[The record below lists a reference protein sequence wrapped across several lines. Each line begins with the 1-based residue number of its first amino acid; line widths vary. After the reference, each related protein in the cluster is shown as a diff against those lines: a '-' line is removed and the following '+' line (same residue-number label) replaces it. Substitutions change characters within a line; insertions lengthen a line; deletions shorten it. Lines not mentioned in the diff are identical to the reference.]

1 MCKKSP
7 SPMSTIESNQHVAIA
22 LLRRIDSYREEILGA
37 PPSPSNYD
45 YLLRLFYGAQALI
58 AWGDEAQLWGP
69 SAARNAFAWLDL
81 AWSPHRAAEER
92 RRWPALSAA
101 GLAGTGGG
109 A

>member
-1 MCKKSP
+1 
-7 SPMSTIESNQHVAIA
+7 MSTIESNQHIGNA
-22 LLRRIDSYREEILGA
+22 LVRRIDTYREEILGA

-45 YLLRLFYGAQALI
+45 YTLRLFHAAQGLI
-58 AWGDEAQLWGP
+58 AFADEACVLDP
-69 SAARNAFAWLDL
+69 RAARLYFSTLDN

>member
-1 MCKKSP
+1 MASRVAAGRCGAGASSISFWWRRWMEHSRSP
-7 SPMSTIESNQHVAIA
+7 HTS
-22 LLRRIDSYREEILGA
+22 A

-45 YLLRLFYGAQALI
+45 YTLRLFHAAQGLI
-58 AWGDEAQLWGP
+58 AFADESCVLDP
-69 SAARNAFAWLDL
+69 RAARLYFSTLDN

>member
-1 MCKKSP
+1 
-7 SPMSTIESNQHVAIA
+7 MSESTDNIAASLHARIET
-22 LLRRIDSYREEILGA
+22 YREEILGA
-37 PPSPSNYD
+37 PPSPSNFD
-45 YLLRLFYGAQALI
+45 YLLRLFHGAQALI
-58 AWGDEAQLWGP
+58 AYGDEAQLWGP